1 MPLPPAGT
9 ILQHASAPVA
19 RRATIGHQ
27 LCGCGLRDFAAPHN
41 GDTPLVR
48 KFLYVVVALIVLATA
63 AAFAYRLWGVGMMRM
78 AMVPGES
85 FRDQGR
91 MTAQDYA
98 PDRMWLARPAL
109 AGNPALWAPP
119 GYAARKAPGGAAVF
133 FIHPTS
139 YLNRAHWNAPLNDD
153 EANNRAA
160 LFLRGQASAFNEA
173 GEIWAPRYRQAT
185 FGAFLTDQR
194 AAEQALALAYG
205 DILAAFDAFLDEAG
219 PTRPIILAGHSQGA
233 LHLTHLLKDRVAG
246 TPLAKRIVAAY
257 VVGWPISMSNDLP
270 ALGLP
275 ACARPDQRGCVL
287 SWQTFAEPA
296 DPSLILENYD
306 RSTGFDGK
314 PRRGTQML
322 CTNPLTGT
330 PDSAAP
336 ASANLGTLFPN
347 ASLSDAKIEA
357 GRIGAKCG
365 GRGLLLIGSP
375 PDVGPYTLPGNNY
388 HVYDYSLFW
397 ANVRADAVRR
407 LAAR

>member
-1 MPLPPAGT
+1 M
-9 ILQHASAPVA
+9 
-19 RRATIGHQ
+19 
-27 LCGCGLRDFAAPHN
+27 
-41 GDTPLVR
+41 VR
-48 KFLYVVVALIVLATA
+48 KFLYVVAALIVLATA

-85 FRDQGR
+85 FQSQRR
-91 MTAQDYA
+91 LRAADYA
-98 PDRMWLARPAL
+98 PDRMWLARPSL
-109 AGNPALWAPP
+109 SRNPALWTPP
-119 GYAARKAPGGAAVF
+119 GYARRATAGGAAVF

-139 YLNRAHWNAPLNDD
+139 YLNRAHWNAPLDD
-153 EANNRAA
+153 AEANGRAA
-160 LFLRGQASAFNEA
+160 LFLRGQASAFNDA

-205 DILAAFDAFLDEAG
+205 DVLAAFDAFLADIG

-246 TPLAKRIVAAY
+246 TPLAGRIVAAY
-257 VVGWPISMSNDLP
+257 VVGWPVSLATDVS

-275 ACARPDQRGCVL
+275 ACARADQRGCVL

-296 DPSLILENYD
+296 DPSLILDNYD

-314 PRRGTQML
+314 PRRGTAML

-330 PDSAAP
+330 PDATAP

-347 ASLSDAKIEA
+347 ASLSEARIEG
-357 GRIGAKCG
+357 GRIGARCA

-397 ANVRADAVRR
+397 ANVRADAARR